1 MKTALWI
8 VCGVFAALWTG
19 LAFGA
24 AELTH
29 WASGLI
35 ASGAGVDLAKAA
47 TEWPV
52 PAWLAPWLD
61 AAGLQA
67 FQGFVVAALEG
78 LRAAWPT
85 IGSMVGW
92 LVPVIWLLWALGLAL
107 LLALGGLGH
116 WLVGRAGGLQAQ
128 PA

>member
-19 LAFGA
+19 LAFMA
-24 AELTH
+24 AELTQ
-29 WASGLI
+29 WAAGLI

-61 AAGLQA
+61 MAGLPA
-67 FQGFVVAALEG
+67 FQGFVVAALES
-78 LRAAWPT
+78 LREAWPT
-85 IGSMVGW
+85 IGSAVGW
-92 LVPVIWLLWALGLAL
+92 LVPVIWLIWALGVAL
-107 LLALGGLGH
+107 LLALGGIGH
-116 WLVGRAGGLQAQ
+116 WLAGRAMGPRVQ

>member
-1 MKTALWI
+1 MKTTLWI

-52 PAWLAPWLD
+52 PAWLVPWLD

-116 WLVGRAGGLQAQ
+116 WLVGRASAPHAQ